1 MYFNKF
7 LKAATKRLLK
17 PVKVIEKVEIEVEKI
32 VDKIIEKPI
41 EVEKIV
47 EKIIEKPI
55 EHEKIVFQKVEVPR
69 EIIEKEIVYVPLPT
83 DDPELLKKGPFTHK
97 TDKEED

>member
-55 EHEKIVFQKVEVPR
+55 EHENSFSKSRSTERNNQKR
-69 EIIEKEIVYVPLPT
+69 RYICSSSNR
-83 DDPELLKKGPFTHK
+83 
-97 TDKEED
+97 

>member
-1 MYFNKF
+1 M
-7 LKAATKRLLK
+7 KAARKRLLE

-32 VDKIIEKPI
+32 VDKIVEKPV
-41 EVEKIV
+41 EVEKII
-47 EKIIEKPI
+47 EKIVEKPI

-69 EIIEKEIVYVPLPT
+69 EIIRKEIVYVPLPT